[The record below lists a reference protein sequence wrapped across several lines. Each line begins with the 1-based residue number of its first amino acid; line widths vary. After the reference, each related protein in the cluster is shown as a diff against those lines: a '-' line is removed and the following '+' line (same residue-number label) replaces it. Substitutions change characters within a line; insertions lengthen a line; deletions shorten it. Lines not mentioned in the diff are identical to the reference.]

1 MKCAI
6 ITDQH
11 FGARKGSKFFHE
23 YFLKFYN
30 EIFFPTLERES
41 IKCVLDLGDTFDH
54 RRQIDLWALDWAK
67 TNYYDRLRDL
77 GVDVYTVVGNHTAYY
92 KDTNEINTI
101 NLLLREYDNV
111 IGISSATEYV
121 IDDRKILFLPWISDD
136 NRQHTYQVID
146 NSDAEVAMGHL
157 ELNGYRVHRGHI
169 QETAKDDI
177 RLVQKFK
184 RVFSGHY
191 HCRSNDGQ
199 VFYLGNPYEMFWNDV
214 KDTRGFHIF
223 DTETLE
229 VTPVNNP
236 YRMFYNI
243 YYEDQPH
250 QLFDATEYE
259 GKICKVIVRQKSDPK
274 EFEKFIDKVSNV
286 ATEVKVIENFVM
298 EENEDFEVEESENTM
313 SILNRYIE
321 EAETDLDKSIIKNLF
336 DKIYREACEVE

>member
-30 EIFFPTLERES
+30 EVFFPTLERES

-92 KDTNEINTI
+92 KNTNEVNTVS
-101 NLLLREYDNV
+101 LLLREYDNV
-111 IGISSATEYV
+111 VSISSAAEHV
-121 IDDRKILFLPWISDD
+121 IDGRKILFLPWINDE
-136 NRQHTYQVID
+136 NRKETYNAID
-146 NSDAEVAMGHL
+146 SSDAEIAMGHL
-157 ELNGYRVHRGHI
+157 ELNGFRAHRRHV
-169 QETAKDDI
+169 QEEARDDI
-177 RLVQKFK
+177 RLIQKFK
-184 RVFSGHY
+184 KVFSGHY
-191 HCRSNDGQ
+191 HTRSDDGK

-214 KDTRGFHIF
+214 NDCRGFHIF

-229 VTPVNNP
+229 HTPVNNP
-236 YRMFYNI
+236 NRMFYNI

-250 QLFDATEYE
+250 QLFDVTEYQN
-259 GKICKVIVRQKSDPK
+259 KICKVIVRQKSDAK
-274 EFEKFIDKVSNV
+274 EFEKFIDKITSV
-286 ATEVKVIENFVM
+286 ATEVKIIENFVL

-313 SILNRYIE
+313 SILNRYIDE
-321 EAETDLDKSIIKNLF
+321 SETELDKNIIKGLF
-336 DKIYREACEVE
+336 ESIYREACEVE

>member
-30 EIFFPTLERES
+30 EVFFPTLERES

-92 KDTNEINTI
+92 KNTNEVNTVS
-101 NLLLREYDNV
+101 LLLREYDNV
-111 IGISSATEYV
+111 VSISSAAEHV
-121 IDDRKILFLPWISDD
+121 IDGRKILFLPWINDE
-136 NRQHTYQVID
+136 NRKETYNAID
-146 NSDAEVAMGHL
+146 SSDAEIAMGHL
-157 ELNGYRVHRGHI
+157 ELNGCRAHRRHV
-169 QETAKDDI
+169 QEEARDDI
-177 RLVQKFK
+177 RLIQKFK
-184 RVFSGHY
+184 KVFSGHY
-191 HCRSNDGQ
+191 HTRSDDGK

-214 KDTRGFHIF
+214 NDCRGFHIF

-229 VTPVNNP
+229 HTPVNNP
-236 YRMFYNI
+236 NRMFYNI

-250 QLFDATEYE
+250 QLFDVTEYQN
-259 GKICKVIVRQKSDPK
+259 KICKVIVRQKSDAK
-274 EFEKFIDKVSNV
+274 EFEKFIDKITSV
-286 ATEVKVIENFVM
+286 ATEVKIIENFVL

-313 SILNRYIE
+313 SILNRYIDE
-321 EAETDLDKSIIKNLF
+321 SETELDKNIIKGLF
-336 DKIYREACEVE
+336 ESIYREACEVE